1 MILKEWNDLPV
12 IMQNDAVKYYY
23 DILSRHQISLVL
35 KRLFD
40 IVVSLIM
47 LIILCPVMLI
57 IAIMIRLD
65 SPGPALFL
73 QERVT
78 TYGKHFKI
86 YKFRT
91 MVVDAEKM
99 GTQVTTSGDQRITT
113 LGKILRNFRLDEL
126 PQLVNIL
133 MGDMS
138 FVGTR
143 PEVVKYVD
151 RYEPEMLATL
161 LLPAGVTSEASI
173 RYKDEY
179 KLLEEA
185 EDIDEV
191 YVKKILPAKMVW
203 NLNSIERFSFP
214 REILTMIRTVFA
226 VLLFQAGSLL
236 LPDWT
241 RTLFFL
247 SLTL

>member
-35 KRLFD
+35 KRLFG

-226 VLLFQAGSLL
+226 VLGKEYY
-236 LPDWT
+236 
-241 RTLFFL
+241 
-247 SLTL
+247 